1 MFTFVPKKK
10 QAMLLKEQIS
20 TELANELFENHDK
33 VLQFLADVKWEN
45 GFECRK
51 CGNNNYCDGKTVA
64 SRRCTRCKTDESATA
79 HTLFH
84 NCKFPMNKAFYIA
97 YTLCVQ
103 GKVISSYELAN
114 DLQLNQMTCWK
125 FRKRIQDCLL
135 KHGTPQER
143 KDIPIQ
149 KILIYEEI

>member
-1 MFTFVPKKK
+1 MLSKKEIT
-10 QAMLLKEQIS
+10 AEM
-20 TELANELFENHDK
+20 AAELFSDQEK
-33 VLQFLADVKWEN
+33 VLRFLADIKWEN

-51 CGNNNYCDGKTVA
+51 CGNNNYCEGKTSG

-97 YTLCVQ
+97 YTLCVE
-103 GKVISSYELAN
+103 GRVISSYELAN
-114 DLQLNQMTCWK
+114 DLHLNQMTCWK

-135 KHGTPQER
+135 KHGAPNER
-143 KDIPIQ
+143 EEIPLQ
-149 KILIYEEI
+149 KILIDEVL

>member
-1 MFTFVPKKK
+1 MLSKKEIT
-10 QAMLLKEQIS
+10 AEM
-20 TELANELFENHDK
+20 AAELFNDQEK
-33 VLQFLADVKWEN
+33 VLRFLAEIKWEN

-51 CGNNNYCDGKTVA
+51 CGNTNYCEGKTA
-64 SRRCTRCKTDESATA
+64 GSRRCTRCKTDESATA

-97 YTLCVQ
+97 YTLCVE
-103 GKVISSYELAN
+103 GRVISSYELAN

-135 KHGTPQER
+135 RHGTPQER
-143 KDIPIQ
+143 EDIPLQ
-149 KILIYEEI
+149 KILIDEIL